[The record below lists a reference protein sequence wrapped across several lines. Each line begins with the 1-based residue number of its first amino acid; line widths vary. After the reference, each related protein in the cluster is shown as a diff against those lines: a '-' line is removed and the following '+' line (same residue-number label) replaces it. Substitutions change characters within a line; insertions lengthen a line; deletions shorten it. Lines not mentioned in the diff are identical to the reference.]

1 MDETMNSEEFNSELI
16 GDKPV
21 GFFQIA
27 LEQFNLVLLKNFD
40 WVVEWRIWICELY
53 ITNLALSGYNWWGGG
68 GERGLGAEA
77 AWVQNL

>member
-27 LEQFNLVLLKNFD
+27 LEQFNLELLKNNSI
-40 WVVEWRIWICELY
+40 EW
-53 ITNLALSGYNWWGGG
+53 
-68 GERGLGAEA
+68 
-77 AWVQNL
+77 